1 MPRTKQTPQT
11 ATKTAKAIHYHAL
24 SPEAAFDALGVD
36 ATLGL
41 SEEEVLNRRNRYGRN
56 VLTPPKRQSA
66 VLRLLLQFHQP
77 LVYIL
82 LASAVITVTLGE
94 WVDAG
99 VIFAV
104 VLVNSIIGF
113 VQETKALQAIDAL
126 LHSMK
131 TMTTVRRGGEK
142 VLLDATELVPG
153 DIVLLASGDKVPA
166 DIRLVQSRDVQSDE
180 SALTGESVPSQKSTA
195 TLAADTPLA
204 DRSNML
210 YASAAITYG
219 ACTGIVTATGDATE
233 VGAITH
239 LLTTTDKLETPLT
252 RKIKG
257 FSSMLL
263 YVILGLAAITFAVG
277 IWQGRP
283 MFEMFLAAVSLMV
296 GMIPEGLPATITIML
311 AIGVNTMAR
320 RNAIIRKLPAVEA
333 LGSVTV
339 ICSDKTGTLTENQMT
354 VQEIIAA
361 GEHFTVSGVGYAPE
375 GAIAHQASGKISSPH
390 AEHTPPFVRD
400 FPALEEILRIGVLCN
415 ESMLTEEEG
424 RWGIKGDPTEGA
436 LLVAA
441 RKVQIT
447 PSASEARFPRLDT
460 IPFESAYQYMA
471 TLHRT
476 PDGGSVLYVK
486 GSVEALA
493 ERCSATLRS
502 TGASTGTN
510 TEETAAFDK
519 PTVLAD
525 AERLAAKG
533 LRTLAF
539 ARKMMPHG
547 TTSLSHSDLAEGLT
561 FVGLQ
566 GMIDPPREAVKFAIQ
581 KCHEAGIDVKMI
593 TGDHAMTAS
602 VIAAQIGLRGA
613 MQDGKL
619 IARTG
624 KELSA
629 MNEEELFT
637 AAKDTAVFARVTPEQ
652 KLRIVEALQHHNH
665 ITAMTGDGVNDAPA
679 LRRADVGI
687 AMGIAGTDVAKDA
700 ADMVLADDNFV
711 SIEAA
716 IEEGRTVFGNLMKF
730 IVWTIPTNLGE
741 GMIIFLSIMLMSSLP
756 MLPVHVLWINMATAL
771 CLGLMLAFEPKE
783 PDIMQ
788 RPPRRPDKPL
798 LTLPLIMRTL
808 FVGTMMFAAGYG
820 IFHWQLQSGTSEAV
834 ARTAAVTVFV
844 VIEALYLFN
853 CRSLVYPVSH
863 VGYWSNKWVYIGV
876 GVMMTLQALFV
887 HAPFM
892 NRLFHTA
899 PLSLT
904 DWAVIV
910 GIGLVVYFAVA
921 VEKRLRLRVLKR
933 HWAK

>member
-1 MPRTKQTPQT
+1 MTTPPKAPQ
-11 ATKTAKAIHYHAL
+11 AAIHLDFHAL
-24 SPEAAFDALGVD
+24 SPEATFDALGVD

-66 VLRLLLQFHQP
+66 VLRFLLQFHQP

-82 LASAVITVTLGE
+82 LASAAITVSLGE

-142 VLLDATELVPG
+142 ILLDATELVPG

-180 SALTGESVPSQKSTA
+180 SALTGESVPSAKSTA
-195 TLAADTPLA
+195 TLATDTPLA
-204 DRSNML
+204 DRCNML

-219 ACTGIVTATGDATE
+219 SCTGIVTATGDATE
-233 VGAITH
+233 MGAITH

-252 RKIKG
+252 RKIKS

-283 MFEMFLAAVSLMV
+283 IFEMFLAAVSLMV

-320 RNAIIRKLPAVEA
+320 RNAIIRKLPAVET

-361 GEHFTVSGVGYAPE
+361 GDHFTVSGVGYAPV
-375 GAIAHQASGKISSPH
+375 GDIAHPASGNVSSPH

-415 ESMLTEEEG
+415 ESMLTEEDG

-471 TLHRT
+471 TLHHT
-476 PDGGSVLYVK
+476 PDGASILYVK

-502 TGASTGTN
+502 AETSM
-510 TEETAAFDK
+510 EEAATFDK
-519 PTVLAD
+519 LSVLAD

-539 ARKMMPHG
+539 ALKMMPHG
-547 TTSLSHSDLAEGLT
+547 TTSLSHDDLAEGLT

-593 TGDHAMTAS
+593 TGDHATTAS
-602 VIAAQIGLRGA
+602 VIAAHIGLRGA
-613 MQDGKL
+613 MQGSNL
-619 IARTG
+619 VARTG

-629 MNEEELFT
+629 MNEEELFA

-700 ADMVLADDNFV
+700 ADMVLGDDNFV

-820 IFHWQLQSGTSEAV
+820 LFHWQLQSGASEAV

-844 VIEALYLFN
+844 VVEALYLFN
-853 CRSLVYPVSH
+853 CRSLIYPVSH

-887 HAPFM
+887 HAPLM

-899 PLSLT
+899 PLSLS

>member
-1 MPRTKQTPQT
+1 MTTNNKAPQ
-11 ATKTAKAIHYHAL
+11 AAIHLDFHAL

-41 SEEEVLNRRNRYGRN
+41 SEEEVLRRRSRYGRN

-66 VLRLLLQFHQP
+66 VVRFLLQFHQP

-82 LASAVITVTLGE
+82 LASAAITVALGE

-104 VLVNSIIGF
+104 VLVNSVIGF
-113 VQETKALQAIDAL
+113 VQETKALQAIDSL

-142 VLLDATELVPG
+142 MLVDATELVPG

-166 DIRLVQSRDVQSDE
+166 DLRIVQSRDLQSDE
-180 SALTGESVPSQKSTA
+180 SSLTGESVPVAKMPSV
-195 TLAADTPLA
+195 LAADTPLA
-204 DRSNML
+204 DRTNMV
-210 YASAAITYG
+210 YDASAITYG
-219 ACTGIVTATGDATE
+219 TCSGVVTATGDATE
-233 VGAITH
+233 VGAITR

-252 RKIKG
+252 RKIKH
-257 FSSMLL
+257 FSSVLL
-263 YVILGLAAITFAVG
+263 YVIMGLAALTFAVG
-277 IWQGRP
+277 MWQGRP
-283 MFEMFLAAVSLMV
+283 TFEMFLAAVSLMV

-320 RNAIIRKLPAVEA
+320 RNAIIRKLPAVET

-354 VQEIIAA
+354 VQELVA
-361 GEHFTVSGVGYAPE
+361 GGETFTVSGLGYTPH
-375 GAIAHQASGKISSPH
+375 GDYTHTASGKRSGQRS
-390 AEHTPPFVRD
+390 EHSTPFLQE
-400 FPALEEILRIGVLCN
+400 FPALEELLRIGLVCN

-441 RKVQIT
+441 HKVHLAET
-447 PSASEARFPRLDT
+447 AVESRFPRLDT
-460 IPFESAYQYMA
+460 IPFESAYRYMA
-471 TLHRT
+471 TLHRS
-476 PDGGSVLYVK
+476 PEGGTVMYVK
-486 GSVEALA
+486 GSPEALA
-493 ERCSATLRS
+493 KRCSTMLIAESANLRELPFDSTAIHTAT
-502 TGASTGTN
+502 
-510 TEETAAFDK
+510 
-519 PTVLAD
+519 
-525 AERLAAKG
+525 ERLAVKG

-539 ARKMMPHG
+539 AKKIMPPE
-547 TTSLSHSDLAEGLT
+547 TRAVSHEDLNSGLT
-561 FVGLQ
+561 FVGIQ
-566 GMIDPPREAVKFAIQ
+566 GMIDPPREEVKFAIQ
-581 KCHEAGIDVKMI
+581 QCHKAGIDVKMI
-593 TGDHAMTAS
+593 TGDHATTAA
-602 VIAAQIGLRGA
+602 VIASQIGLRGKER
-613 MQDGKL
+613 DGNL
-619 IARTG
+619 VAVTG
-624 KELSA
+624 KELA
-629 MNEEELFT
+629 TMTEEELFAT
-637 AAKDTAVFARVTPEQ
+637 TKETAVFARVTPEQ

-665 ITAMTGDGVNDAPA
+665 IAAMTGDGVNDAPA

-741 GMIIFLSIMLMSSLP
+741 GMIIFLSILLMSSLP
-756 MLPVHVLWINMATAL
+756 MLPVHVLWINMSTAL

-783 PDIMQ
+783 PDIMS

-808 FVGTMMFAAGYG
+808 FVGTMMFLAGYG
-820 IFHWQLQSGTSEAV
+820 MFHWHLQNGSSEAQ

-844 VIEALYLFN
+844 VIEMLYLFN
-853 CRSLVYPVSH
+853 CRSLIYPLRH
-863 VGYWSNKWVYIGV
+863 VGFWTNKWVFVGV
-876 GVMMTLQALFV
+876 GVMLTLQLMFV
-887 HAPFM
+887 HTPWM
-892 NRLFHTA
+892 NSLFHTSA
-899 PLSLT
+899 LSLR
-904 DWAVIV
+904 DWASIV
-910 GIGLVVYFAVA
+910 GIGLVVYVAVA
-921 VEKRLRLRVLKR
+921 IEKRLRLRVLKR
-933 HWAK
+933 HWK